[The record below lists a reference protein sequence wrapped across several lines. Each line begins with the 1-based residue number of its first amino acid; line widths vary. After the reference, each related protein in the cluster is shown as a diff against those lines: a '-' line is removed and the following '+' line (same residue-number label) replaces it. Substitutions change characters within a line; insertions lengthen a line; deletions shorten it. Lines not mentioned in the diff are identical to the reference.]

1 MKQYNMEYVILI
13 LIFII
18 LSLVYAVYNLLS
30 KVERYEDFIDQQEL
44 NNQTLLETLRR
55 IDSKQ
60 MFEKDDE
67 VGSLFVQLKDT
78 ITQFKQF

>member
-1 MKQYNMEYVILI
+1 MEYVILI

-30 KVERYEDFIDQQEL
+30 KVERYEDFIEQQEL

-67 VGSLFVQLKDT
+67 VGSLFTQIKDI

>member
-1 MKQYNMEYVILI
+1 MLI
-13 LIFII
+13 
-18 LSLVYAVYNLLS
+18 SLVYAIYNLLS
-30 KVERYEDFIDQQEL
+30 KVEKYEDFIDQQEL
-44 NNQTLLETLRR
+44 NNQALLETLQR

-67 VGSLFVQLKDT
+67 VGSLFTQIKDI

>member
-1 MKQYNMEYVILI
+1 MLI
-13 LIFII
+13 AL
-18 LSLVYAVYNLLS
+18 LYAVYNLLS

-67 VGSLFVQLKDT
+67 VGSLFTQIKDI

>member
-1 MKQYNMEYVILI
+1 MEYVILI

>member
-1 MKQYNMEYVILI
+1 MEYVILI
-13 LIFII
+13 LVFILI
-18 LSLVYAVYNLLS
+18 SLVYAVYNLLS
-30 KVERYEDFIDQQEL
+30 KVEKYEDFIDQQEL
-44 NNQTLLETLRR
+44 NNQALLETLQR

-67 VGSLFVQLKDT
+67 VGSLFTQIKDT

>member
-1 MKQYNMEYVILI
+1 MLI
-13 LIFII
+13 AL
-18 LSLVYAVYNLLS
+18 LYAVYNLLF

-67 VGSLFVQLKDT
+67 VGSLFTQIKDT

>member
-13 LIFII
+13 LVFII

-67 VGSLFVQLKDT
+67 VGSLFTQIKDI

>member
-1 MKQYNMEYVILI
+1 MLI
-13 LIFII
+13 
-18 LSLVYAVYNLLS
+18 SLVYAIYNLLS
-30 KVERYEDFIDQQEL
+30 KVEKYEDFIDQQEL

-67 VGSLFVQLKDT
+67 VGSLFTQIKDT

>member
-1 MKQYNMEYVILI
+1 MLI
-13 LIFII
+13 AL
-18 LSLVYAVYNLLS
+18 LYAVYNLLS

-67 VGSLFVQLKDT
+67 VGSLFTQIKDT
-78 ITQFKQF
+78 IELFKQF

>member
-1 MKQYNMEYVILI
+1 MEYVILI
-13 LIFII
+13 LVFMLIA
-18 LSLVYAVYNLLS
+18 LLYAVYNLLS

-67 VGSLFVQLKDT
+67 VGSLFTQIKDI

>member
-1 MKQYNMEYVILI
+1 MEYVILI

-67 VGSLFVQLKDT
+67 VGSLFTQLKDI

>member
-1 MKQYNMEYVILI
+1 MLI
-13 LIFII
+13 AL
-18 LSLVYAVYNLLS
+18 LYAVYNLLS
-30 KVERYEDFIDQQEL
+30 KVEKYEDFIDQQEL

-67 VGSLFVQLKDT
+67 VGSLFLQIKD
-78 ITQFKQF
+78 IINQFKQF

>member
-1 MKQYNMEYVILI
+1 MEYVILI

-18 LSLVYAVYNLLS
+18 LSLVYVVYNLLS

>member
-1 MKQYNMEYVILI
+1 MEYVILI

-67 VGSLFVQLKDT
+67 VGSLFTQIKDT
-78 ITQFKQF
+78 IETFKQI

>member
-1 MKQYNMEYVILI
+1 MLI
-13 LIFII
+13 SLI
-18 LSLVYAVYNLLS
+18 YAVYNLLS
-30 KVERYEDFIDQQEL
+30 KVERYEDFIEQQEL

-67 VGSLFVQLKDT
+67 VGSLFTQIKD
-78 ITQFKQF
+78 IIIQFKQF

>member
-1 MKQYNMEYVILI
+1 MEYVILI
-13 LIFII
+13 LVFMLIA
-18 LSLVYAVYNLLS
+18 LLYAVYNLLS

-67 VGSLFVQLKDT
+67 VGSLFTQIKDT

>member
-1 MKQYNMEYVILI
+1 MLI
-13 LIFII
+13 AL
-18 LSLVYAVYNLLS
+18 LYAVYNLLS

-67 VGSLFVQLKDT
+67 VGSLFNQISNT
-78 ITQFKQF
+78 IIQFKDFNEIA

>member
-1 MKQYNMEYVILI
+1 MLI
-13 LIFII
+13 AL
-18 LSLVYAVYNLLS
+18 LYAVYNLLS

-67 VGSLFVQLKDT
+67 VGSLFIQIRDI

>member
-1 MKQYNMEYVILI
+1 MLI
-13 LIFII
+13 AL
-18 LSLVYAVYNLLS
+18 LYSVYNLLS

-67 VGSLFVQLKDT
+67 VGSLFTQIKDI

>member
-1 MKQYNMEYVILI
+1 MLI
-13 LIFII
+13 AL
-18 LSLVYAVYNLLS
+18 LYAVYNLLS

-67 VGSLFVQLKDT
+67 VGSLFTQIRD
-78 ITQFKQF
+78 IIIQFKQF

>member
-1 MKQYNMEYVILI
+1 MEYVILI
-13 LIFII
+13 FVFMLIA
-18 LSLVYAVYNLLS
+18 LLYAVYNLLS
-30 KVERYEDFIDQQEL
+30 KVEKYEDFIDQQEL

-67 VGSLFVQLKDT
+67 VGSLFLQIKD
-78 ITQFKQF
+78 IINQFKQF

>member
-1 MKQYNMEYVILI
+1 MEYVILI
-13 LIFII
+13 LVFII

-55 IDSKQ
+55 VDSKQ

>member
-1 MKQYNMEYVILI
+1 MEYVILI

-67 VGSLFVQLKDT
+67 VGSLFTQIKDI

>member
-1 MKQYNMEYVILI
+1 MLI
-13 LIFII
+13 A
-18 LSLVYAVYNLLS
+18 LVYAVYNLLS

-67 VGSLFVQLKDT
+67 VGSLFTQIKDT

>member
-1 MKQYNMEYVILI
+1 MLI
-13 LIFII
+13 
-18 LSLVYAVYNLLS
+18 SLVYAVYNLLS

-67 VGSLFVQLKDT
+67 VGSLFTQIKDT
-78 ITQFKQF
+78 IELFKQF

>member
-1 MKQYNMEYVILI
+1 MEYVILI
-13 LIFII
+13 LVFMLIA
-18 LSLVYAVYNLLS
+18 LVYAVYNLLS

-67 VGSLFVQLKDT
+67 VGSLFTQIKDT

>member
-1 MKQYNMEYVILI
+1 MEYVILI
-13 LIFII
+13 LVFMLI
-18 LSLVYAVYNLLS
+18 SLVYAIYNLLS
-30 KVERYEDFIDQQEL
+30 KVEKYEDFIDQQEL
-44 NNQTLLETLRR
+44 NNQALLETLQR

-67 VGSLFVQLKDT
+67 VGSLFTQIKDI